1 MTVIDVLAVGN
12 AIDRLPFGP
21 ATTADFE
28 RLNDADDTHRYEVID
43 GEVRILVP
51 GTWHHQSTTTQLI
64 IWLAR
69 TGVDPRCIVP
79 EAGVVI
85 TDSDNVIPD
94 LTVSRAPVPAPSPKY
109 LPAADVRLA
118 VEVVSRSSRRHD
130 RTIKPGLY
138 ADAGIPHYWRIEDAS
153 DDFALG
159 RVEAYHLGD
168 DGYVLDAGCPVKL
181 VDLLTS
187 DRVPFA
193 GW

>member
-1 MTVIDVLAVGN
+1 MTVIDVVAVGT
-12 AIDRLPFGP
+12 AINRLPFGP

-28 RLNDADDTHRYEVID
+28 RLNDADDAHRYEVID

-79 EAGVVI
+79 EAGVII

-130 RTIKPGLY
+130 RDIKPSLY
-138 ADAGIPHYWRIEDAS
+138 AGAGIPHYWRIEDAS

-159 RVEAYHLGD
+159 RVEAHHLR
-168 DGYVLDAGCPVKL
+168 DGEYVPDPGGPVKL
-181 VDLLTS
+181 VDLLTR